1 MDEDDRDQVTRRAW
15 DDRPGGGGRTVAT
28 SDDPDQV
35 KRTIEELNLDRVRDC
50 GVSKY
55 AWPYPAQ
62 AVRRYRD
69 FLWVCWH
76 RRDGTEPLA
85 AISLLAD
92 QVWHCHMEDRDR
104 YARDCQAIFGRGKI
118 LAHSESIGR
127 DVDEYAHEEVL
138 KLYDLSNV
146 PRPALDDRRA
156 NCVWAVVTR
165 PSV

>member
-1 MDEDDRDQVTRRAW
+1 MDDRDETRRRW
-15 DDRPGGGGRTVAT
+15 DESPAGGGGTAT
-28 SDDPDQV
+28 SDDPDRA
-35 KRTIEELNLDRVRDC
+35 KRAIEELNLDRARHC

-55 AWPYPAQ
+55 AWPYPGQ
-62 AVRRYRD
+62 ALRRYRD

-76 RRDGTEPLA
+76 RRDGAEPLA

-92 QVWHCHMEDRDR
+92 QVWHCHMQDREQ
-104 YARDCQAIFGRGKI
+104 YARDCETIFGPGRT
-118 LAHSESIGR
+118 LTHSRSISR

-156 NCVWAVVTR
+156 NCVWAVVSR
-165 PSV
+165 